1 MKSTVERLS
10 PTRVRI
16 NVEVPFDELKP
27 DFDRAYRKIAQQVR
41 IPGFRPGKAPARIL
55 EARLGRG
62 VVLDEVVNAAVP
74 AKYSEAVTATDD
86 VNPIGRP
93 DIEVTEIA
101 DGDHLAFTAEVDVRP
116 EITLPDIDGIAVTV
130 DDVAVDEEAVTEE
143 LDNLRARFGTLTGVE
158 RPAGDDDFVLLDLSA
173 TVDGQPVEEATTT
186 EDVNPIGRPEIEV
199 TEIADGDHLAFTAEV
214 DVRPEITLPD
224 IDGVAVTVD
233 DVQVDDDAVT
243 DELDNLRA
251 RFGTL
256 TGVERPAGDDDFV
269 LLDLSA
275 TVDGEAV
282 EEASTSGF
290 SYQVGQGGLID
301 GLDEAVRGLSAGE
314 SATFTSQLL
323 AGDHAGKDAEITAT
337 VTAVKERELPDADD
351 EFAQLASEFD
361 TLDELTD
368 DLRTRLGQARRMEQV
383 TQARDKVLEAIVDAT
398 EVPLPESVV
407 AAEVES
413 RVHDAVHAFDHD
425 DDRFAQF
432 LDAQGKSREEF
443 DADLRTE
450 AERNVRTRLVL
461 DALAEQEQVSVN
473 DQELTERIIFQAQQ
487 YQMPPEE
494 FVRRI
499 QEAGQ
504 LGAVYSDVRR
514 SKALIAAVAAATV
527 TDESGTAVD
536 MSDLIGSADDE
547 SFDDSADDFEADDSD
562 AEGASEADPAAVE
575 TAQEAADTDET
586 DETDETDDLPAPDG
600 TGATEAEAPANEGT
614 AAPESGRA
622 AAPTA

>member
-1 MKSTVERLS
+1 VKSTVERLS

-62 VVLDEVVNAAVP
+62 VVLDEVVNAAIP
-74 AKYSEAVTATDD
+74 AKYSEAVTTAED
-86 VNPIGRP
+86 VTPIGRP

-116 EITLPDIDGIAVTV
+116 EITLPDLDGITVTV
-130 DDVAVDEEAVTEE
+130 DDVEVDEAAVTEQ

-158 RPAGDDDFVLLDLSA
+158 RPAA
-173 TVDGQPVEEATTT
+173 
-186 EDVNPIGRPEIEV
+186 
-199 TEIADGDHLAFTAEV
+199 
-214 DVRPEITLPD
+214 
-224 IDGVAVTVD
+224 
-233 DVQVDDDAVT
+233 
-243 DELDNLRA
+243 
-251 RFGTL
+251 
-256 TGVERPAGDDDFV
+256 DDDFV

-282 EEASTSGF
+282 EEAATSGF

-314 SATFTSQLL
+314 STTFTSRLV
-323 AGDHAGKDAEITAT
+323 AGEYADRDAEITAA

-368 DLRTRLGQARRMEQV
+368 DLRTRLAQVRRMEQL
-383 TQARDKVLEAIVDAT
+383 TQARDKVLDAIVDAT

-407 AAEVES
+407 TAEVDS
-413 RVHDAVHAFDHD
+413 SLHDAVHAFDHD
-425 DDRFAQF
+425 EARFVEF
-432 LDAQGKSREEF
+432 LGEQGKTREEF
-443 DADLRTE
+443 DADVRTE

-461 DALAEQEQVSVN
+461 DALADAEEISVD
-473 DQELTERIIFQAQQ
+473 DQELTERILYQAQQ

-504 LGAVYSDVRR
+504 LGAIYQDVRR
-514 SKALIAAVAAATV
+514 SKALIAAVGAVTV
-527 TDESGTAVD
+527 TDGSGSPVD
-536 MSDLIGSADDE
+536 LSDLLGRVTGDDTAEDTLDEDALDEDTSDTADDTAPE
-547 SFDDSADDFEADDSD
+547 VPAADAAADDAPGTVTD
-562 AEGASEADPAAVE
+562 AEVPSDDEPAVSTSPAV
-575 TAQEAADTDET
+575 Q
-586 DETDETDDLPAPDG
+586 P
-600 TGATEAEAPANEGT
+600 EGGKVV
-614 AAPESGRA
+614 E
-622 AAPTA
+622 PTA

>member
-1 MKSTVERLS
+1 VKSTVERLS

-74 AKYSEAVTATDD
+74 AKYSEAVT
-86 VNPIGRP
+86 
-93 DIEVTEIA
+93 
-101 DGDHLAFTAEVDVRP
+101 
-116 EITLPDIDGIAVTV
+116 
-130 DDVAVDEEAVTEE
+130 
-143 LDNLRARFGTLTGVE
+143 
-158 RPAGDDDFVLLDLSA
+158 
-173 TVDGQPVEEATTT
+173 TT

-233 DVQVDDDAVT
+233 DVHVDDDAVT

-275 TVDGEAV
+275 TVDGEVV
-282 EEASTSGF
+282 EEAATSGF

-314 SATFTSQLL
+314 SATFTSQLV
-323 AGDHAGKDAEITAT
+323 AGEHAGKDAEITAV

-368 DLRTRLGQARRMEQV
+368 DLRTRLDQARRVEQV

-413 RVHDAVHAFDHD
+413 RLHDAVHAFDHD
-425 DDRFAQF
+425 DERFGQF
-432 LDAQGKSREEF
+432 LEAQGKSREEF
-443 DADLRTE
+443 DTDVRTE
-450 AERNVRTRLVL
+450 AERNVKTRLVL

-487 YQMPPEE
+487 YRMPPEE

-504 LGAVYSDVRR
+504 LGAIYSDVRR

-527 TDESGTAVD
+527 TDESGEPVD
-536 MSDLIGSADDE
+536 LSDLIGGADEAGADE
-547 SFDDSADDFEADDSD
+547 AGEPDETGT
-562 AEGASEADPAAVE
+562 EGASEADPDAVE
-575 TAQEAADTDET
+575 TADEPVEPVDVPVADE
-586 DETDETDDLPAPDG
+586 P
-600 TGATEAEAPANEGT
+600 GATEADAPVADSLEQPEVQPEG
-614 AAPESGRA
+614 GRAA